1 MQVKRKR
8 QWKVAQ
14 YLFLIWLV
22 ATVNFALPRMLP
34 GSPLAYLAG
43 EEIGQLSPA
52 ERNELLERYNLDRP
66 LPVQYVHYLRDL
78 VTLQWGDSYSKKE
91 PIKNV
96 LLRRIPWTLLLA
108 FGSIV
113 FSATIGAVLG
123 VRAAVSRGKWA
134 DIRMLLT
141 VSLLG
146 SFPSFWLGM
155 VLIAVFAVKLNW
167 FPVYGAYTVGA
178 GFTGLAKLT
187 DVLWH
192 MALPL
197 MTLTI
202 LSVGRYFLAMRY
214 SLIEVMGED
223 FIILAKAKGLP
234 ERVIKYKYIMRNAL
248 LPFVTVLMLDLG
260 FILSGATVVE
270 TVFAYPG
277 LGRLMY
283 EAVMARDYPLLQYN
297 FLVVAVIVILF
308 NYLADRLYLYI
319 DPRVGDKYEL

>member
-1 MQVKRKR
+1 MQVNQKRR
-8 QWKVAQ
+8 WKAAQ
-14 YLFLIWLV
+14 YLLLIWLV

-43 EEIGQLSPA
+43 EEIGQLSLA
-52 ERNELLERYNLDRP
+52 ERNELLVRYNLDRP
-66 LPVQYVHYLRDL
+66 LPVQYVHYLHDL

-91 PIKNV
+91 PIRNV
-96 LLRRIPWTLLLA
+96 LWRRIPWTLLLA
-108 FGSIV
+108 FSSIV
-113 FSATIGAVLG
+113 LSAVIGAVLG
-123 VRAAVSRGKWA
+123 VRAAVNRGKWS

-178 GFTGLAKLT
+178 GFTGFAKLA
-187 DVLWH
+187 DILLH
-192 MALPL
+192 MSLPL
-197 MTLTI
+197 VTLTI

-223 FIILAKAKGLP
+223 FIILAKAKGLS
-234 ERVIKYKYIMRNAL
+234 EWVIKYKYIMRNAL

-283 EAVMARDYPLLQYN
+283 EAVLARDYPLLQYN
-297 FLVVAVIVILF
+297 FLVVAIIVIIF
-308 NYLADRLYLYI
+308 NYLADQLYVYI
-319 DPRVGDKYEL
+319 DPRVGEQG